1 MVFIGVGGNCT
12 TISLAFLPPPSPQV
26 AIPLD
31 LGVGRVGGC
40 ICVNASLSHSTWVFK
55 PLATISSWLFRT
67 KISLV
72 HRMLRLS

>member
-1 MVFIGVGGNCT
+1 
-12 TISLAFLPPPSPQV
+12 
-26 AIPLD
+26 LD